1 MKTAVYTILCLG
13 ALFYSTSCSSTKKSY
28 SATCLNGETVT
39 VDASSVGRTSTYKT
53 YKRLVC
59 KACAVQ
65 RCDDTRLFKGYS
77 KKDDNSRILTTSLE
91 GLTLKSYGST
101 EAKVSYRC
109 PNTET
114 LGSAQCQTAQTLKEC
129 LVKLCQECSSTNCE
143 VYAGSTKVSSG
154 KVAVAKGVYRIDTKA
169 STAEKLKKKLEA
181 VKRIVTSDK
190 AKGAAK
196 AIGAAVVSNKDVI
209 VKFAKSVGVPEEKLA
224 TIQQIIKVGN
234 SLYAKDLHGGL
245 TALAELTG
253 HPLTEED
260 EKTIDNDMSEDE
272 EVEYSGVFA
281 ALKEEAARV
290 ESGRDLYQD
299 GKDSFLATYG
309 LYIAI
314 AVVAIVAIASC
325 VCCVLCCRRMCLK
338 KKKRVN
344 VDYNL
349 QQHNPQE
356 MTGL

>member
-28 SATCLNGETVT
+28 SVTCLNGKTVT

-53 YKRLVC
+53 YKQLVC

-77 KKDDNSRILTTSLE
+77 KKDDNSRILTSSLE

-109 PNTET
+109 PKTET
-114 LGSAQCQTAQTLKEC
+114 LQTAQCQTAQTLKEC

-154 KVAVAKGVYRIDTKA
+154 NVAVAKGVYRIDTKA

-181 VKRIVTSDK
+181 IKRIATG

-209 VKFAKSVGVPEEKLA
+209 VEFAKSVGVPEEKLA

-234 SLYAKDLHGGL
+234 SLYAKYVNGGL

-253 HPLTEED
+253 HPLTEEE

-272 EVEYSGVFA
+272 EVEYSSVFTT
-281 ALKEEAARV
+281 LKQEAARV
-290 ESGRDLYQD
+290 ESGQDLYQD
-299 GKDSFLATYG
+299 GKDSFLAAYG

-314 AVVAIVAIASC
+314 SVVVIVAIASC
-325 VCCVLCCRRMCLK
+325 VCCVLCCRMCLK

>member
-28 SATCLNGETVT
+28 SATCLSGKTVT

-53 YKRLVC
+53 YKQLVC
-59 KACAVQ
+59 KAYAVQ

-109 PNTET
+109 PQTET
-114 LGSAQCQTAQTLKEC
+114 LQTAQCQTAQTLKEC

-181 VKRIVTSDK
+181 VKRIATSDK

-196 AIGAAVVSNKDVI
+196 AIGAAVVSNKE
-209 VKFAKSVGVPEEKLA
+209 PEEKLA

-234 SLYAKDLHGGL
+234 SLCAKDLNGGL

-253 HPLTEED
+253 HPLTEEE
-260 EKTIDNDMSEDE
+260 EKTIDNDMSEDK

-290 ESGRDLYQD
+290 KSGRDLYQD
-299 GKDSFLATYG
+299 GKDSFLAAYG

-314 AVVAIVAIASC
+314 SVVVIVAIASC
-325 VCCVLCCRRMCLK
+325 VCCVLCCRMCLK

>member
-1 MKTAVYTILCLG
+1 MKTSVYTVLCLG

-28 SATCLNGETVT
+28 SATCLNGKTVT

-53 YKRLVC
+53 YKQLVC

-65 RCDDTRLFKGYS
+65 RCEDTRLFKGYS
-77 KKDDNSRILTTSLE
+77 KKDDNSRILTSSLQ
-91 GLTLKSYGST
+91 GLQLKSYGST
-101 EAKVSYRC
+101 QAKVSYRC
-109 PNTET
+109 PDTET
-114 LGSAQCQTAQTLKEC
+114 LRTAQCQTAQTLKEC

-181 VKRIVTSDK
+181 VKKIATSDK

-209 VKFAKSVGVPEEKLA
+209 LKFAKSIGVPEEKLA
-224 TIQQIIKVGN
+224 TMQQIIKVGN
-234 SLYAKDLHGGL
+234 SLYAKDLNGGL
-245 TALAELTG
+245 VALAELTG
-253 HPLTEED
+253 HPLSEEE
-260 EKTIDNDMSEDE
+260 EKTIENDMSQDE
-272 EVEYSGVFA
+272 EVEYASVLA
-281 ALKEEAARV
+281 VLKEESARV
-290 ESGRDLYQD
+290 ESGQDLYEEN
-299 GKDSFLATYG
+299 KDSFLARYG
-309 LYIAI
+309 LYIAVSVVLIVVI
-314 AVVAIVAIASC
+314 ACC
-325 VCCVLCCRRMCLK
+325 VCCVLCCRMCLR

-349 QQHNPQE
+349 QQHNP
-356 MTGL
+356 